1 MIFYLTLINN
11 KYIIKALKKEGI
23 YMVKFC
29 DDDVKIYTRYSEE
42 DIQKYINF
50 YLRSL
55 KAGISFDA
63 IFFSCQ
69 KYLRKKER
77 FLELLH
83 EDDKK
88 VKEQVNV
95 NDVIE
100 DYTTNLLSA
109 FYTLNASNEM
119 FNYVERNFIERYVL
133 NESEI
138 EGIDYKT
145 PNSKEFK
152 EGLEIMY
159 RFLLSKEN
167 NSTTGSIMLTDL
179 HEKLFSHVEYGKY
192 ARQYRTDMR
201 FFPGTG
207 IELEDPYLIPRCM
220 RQADRQFDE
229 LYEEADRIYHS
240 SIDDRL
246 RSINSFL
253 VKLMKYK
260 IEIIRI
266 HPFSDGNK
274 RSTRGIVNFLLK
286 RAGLPPVYVKF
297 SEVEKYQEALI
308 QAMKYGDYITITNFY
323 KNKLCDSIEELVINP
338 FLYAIQVYND
348 QVDAEIA
355 RKQAA
360 TAIPES
366 NVLRLL
372 RNEDKKKDDKKD
384 GE

>member
-1 MIFYLTLINN
+1 MQ
-11 KYIIKALKKEGI
+11 KYN
-23 YMVKFC
+23 
-29 DDDVKIYTRYSEE
+29 DDDVKIYRRYSNE
-42 DIQKYINF
+42 DIEKYINF
-50 YLRSL
+50 YLKSL
-55 KAGISFDA
+55 KTGISFDA
-63 IFFSCQ
+63 LFYMCH
-69 KYLRKKER
+69 KHLKKKKKL
-77 FLELLH
+77 LELLH
-83 EDDKK
+83 DENPELKK
-88 VKEQVNV
+88 TLNV
-95 NDVIE
+95 TDVID
-100 DYTTNLLSA
+100 DYTTNLLSI
-109 FYTLNASNEM
+109 FFMLNSSNEM
-119 FNYVERNFIERYVL
+119 FNYVERHFIDEYVR

-167 NSTTGSIMLTDL
+167 DSTTGSIMLTDL

-192 ARQYRTDMR
+192 ARQYRTDIR

-220 RQADRQFDE
+220 READKQFDE
-229 LYEEADRIYHS
+229 LYEEADKIYNS
-240 SIDDRL
+240 SMDDRL
-246 RSINSFL
+246 RSIKPFL
-253 VKLMKYK
+253 EKLMKYK

-266 HPFSDGNK
+266 HPFPDGNK

-297 SEVEKYQEALI
+297 SELEKYQEALI
-308 QAMKYGDYITITNFY
+308 QAMKYGEYQTITNFY

-338 FLYAIQVYND
+338 FLYAIKVYND

-355 RKQAA
+355 RKQAKA
-360 TAIPES
+360 VIPES

-372 RNEDKKKDDKKD
+372 RKEEKNKEEKD